1 MSQLKPFA
9 LEVYFSKWE
18 FKAQY
23 HMCASDMQSMTISEL
38 LSMADEA
45 DREAWKDLSLGYT
58 ETFGRPGL
66 REAIATTYESVDP
79 SEVLCFAGGQDA
91 IHAAMRALLAP
102 EDHAIVITPNY
113 QSSESIPVSICSVT
127 GIPLSAEKNWDFD
140 LQRLRDAIR
149 PDTRLISI
157 NFPNNPTGKIISH
170 DALHAIVDMARRQG
184 IYVFSDEVFRFL
196 ERKPEIR
203 PPQVADIYERGLS
216 LNNMSKAYGLPGLRI
231 GWIACKDKQLL
242 RRMENIR
249 HYTSLCN
256 SAPSELLAEIALKA
270 RAQILERNRNLIA
283 RNLPLLTDFF
293 EEYRDLFEWYIPDG
307 GCIGYPRYL
316 GPEGVE
322 KFAETL
328 VEESGVLLLPAS
340 LFSSDLGP
348 TPVDRFRVSYG
359 RKNMAEGLS
368 AWRRHL
374 EKKAA

>member
-18 FKAQY
+18 FNAQY

-38 LSMADEA
+38 LSMAEDA
-45 DREAWKDLSLGYT
+45 DRELWKDLSLGYT
-58 ETFGRPGL
+58 ESFGRPGL

-113 QSSESIPVSICSVT
+113 QSSESIPVSICGVT
-127 GIPLSAEKNWDFD
+127 GIPLSPEKNWDLD
-140 LQRLRDAIR
+140 LQQLRDAIR

-170 DALHAIVDMARRQG
+170 DALHAIVDMARKQG

-203 PPQVADIYERGLS
+203 LPQVADIYERGMS

-270 RAQILERNRNLIA
+270 RDQVLERNRNLIV

-316 GPEGVE
+316 GSEGVE
-322 KFAETL
+322 EFTETL

-340 LFSSDLGP
+340 LFRSDLGP